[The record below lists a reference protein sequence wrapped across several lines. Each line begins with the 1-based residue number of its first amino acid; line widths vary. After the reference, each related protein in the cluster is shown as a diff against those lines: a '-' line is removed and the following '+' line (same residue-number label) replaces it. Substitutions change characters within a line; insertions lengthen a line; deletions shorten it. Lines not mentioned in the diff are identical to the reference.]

1 MMLVSS
7 SGWAH
12 SPITLIF
19 TGLSI
24 VFVVGG
30 AVLPDTAMT
39 IVTSAIAVRTRPKRF
54 TSVPPQNA
62 DRDGKPLRC
71 DGCPLAHRGARSR
84 TSGVANSDIE
94 TADPRR
100 VRRWCQADN

>member
-24 VFVVGG
+24 VYVADVI
-30 AVLPDTAMT
+30 VLPDAA
-39 IVTSAIAVRTRPKRF
+39 AIA
-54 TSVPPQNA
+54 A
-62 DRDGKPLRC
+62 
-71 DGCPLAHRGARSR
+71 
-84 TSGVANSDIE
+84 ANPIAAS
-94 TADPRR
+94 T
-100 VRRWCQADN
+100 V